1 MTQKTVFC
9 FRWAKDK
16 IEPYG
21 EEEPDSMSD
30 AEIKFSE
37 SLVILQHVESGLWIT
52 YQAQDNVKIGK
63 QLRRAIVHPE
73 GKINLTKI
81 CQWKNW

>member
-1 MTQKTVFC
+1 
-9 FRWAKDK
+9 
-16 IEPYG
+16 
-21 EEEPDSMSD
+21 MSD

-73 GKINLTKI
+73 GKIYSEIHSTWLI
-81 CQWKNW
+81 CEI